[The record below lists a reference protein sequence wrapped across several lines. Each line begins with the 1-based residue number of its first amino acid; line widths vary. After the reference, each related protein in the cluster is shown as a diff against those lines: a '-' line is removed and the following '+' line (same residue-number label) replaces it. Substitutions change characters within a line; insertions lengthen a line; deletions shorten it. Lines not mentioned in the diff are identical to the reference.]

1 MNSLAIMTCGS
12 VDDGK
17 STLLG
22 RLLFET
28 QNIYTDQKHYLEK
41 IGNSED
47 EFDFSLLLD
56 GLIDEREQGI
66 TIDIAFKYFVLGN
79 TQVTLIDSPGHIEFT
94 KNMANAATFS
104 DLALILIDGS
114 KGLTQQTKRHLE
126 IINLFP
132 NIYKK
137 IVVIN
142 KMDLVEFS
150 EEYYDNLKNQ
160 LKNLTSE
167 KKIIIDEIIPISA
180 KNGDNITSK
189 SAKTSY
195 YKGPTLIEAIS
206 NIEKIEKENTY
217 RYSIVKFV
225 EKSKEGRIYYLE
237 NTNKISVG
245 DKLQNVYTGETS
257 KVEKIYA
264 NFSKNHLESFS
275 KNIAIKLSDEIS
287 INTGDNLVLDG
298 SKYIN
303 SSSFKSKVIWT
314 GDEKVL
320 KGKRYLFCFHS
331 KQVYGFVS
339 KIEEKDF
346 SKNMVSTIQVEL
358 EDEVNIDTYKNNYFL
373 SQLVIAD
380 SSLNRSV
387 GFGYITQHL
396 DKGSHVK
403 FQKIQDYRD
412 SVYKKCIWLTGLPSS
427 GKSTIAS
434 EVKTQLETFGIYSY
448 ILDGDNLRS
457 TINKDLGFTD
467 EDRIENNRRISH
479 ISKILFNSGVV
490 PIVATISPNKSSRDF
505 ARSLY
510 DKNDFI
516 LVHVDASIE
525 ECIKRDPK
533 GLYSSKTKKIKNITG
548 INSPYDVPINPDI
561 HIDTESL
568 NVDEAVTKIIEFLKK
583 DIKFDGN
590 YKL

>member
-1 MNSLAIMTCGS
+1 M
-12 VDDGK
+12 
-17 STLLG
+17 
-22 RLLFET
+22 
-28 QNIYTDQKHYLEK
+28 
-41 IGNSED
+41 
-47 EFDFSLLLD
+47 LD

-217 RYSIVKFV
+217 GYSIVKFV

-264 NFSKNHLESFS
+264 NFSKKHLESFS

-314 GDEKVL
+314 GDEKLLQGEKIFILFSL
-320 KGKRYLFCFHS
+320 KAS
-331 KQVYGFVS
+331 
-339 KIEEKDF
+339 
-346 SKNMVSTIQVEL
+346 
-358 EDEVNIDTYKNNYFL
+358 
-373 SQLVIAD
+373 
-380 SSLNRSV
+380 
-387 GFGYITQHL
+387 
-396 DKGSHVK
+396 
-403 FQKIQDYRD
+403 
-412 SVYKKCIWLTGLPSS
+412 IW
-427 GKSTIAS
+427 IC
-434 EVKTQLETFGIYSY
+434 
-448 ILDGDNLRS
+448 
-457 TINKDLGFTD
+457 
-467 EDRIENNRRISH
+467 IENRRKRFFKKYGKH
-479 ISKILFNSGVV
+479 N
-490 PIVATISPNKSSRDF
+490 TSR
-505 ARSLY
+505 
-510 DKNDFI
+510 
-516 LVHVDASIE
+516 
-525 ECIKRDPK
+525 
-533 GLYSSKTKKIKNITG
+533 T
-548 INSPYDVPINPDI
+548 
-561 HIDTESL
+561 
-568 NVDEAVTKIIEFLKK
+568 
-583 DIKFDGN
+583 
-590 YKL
+590 